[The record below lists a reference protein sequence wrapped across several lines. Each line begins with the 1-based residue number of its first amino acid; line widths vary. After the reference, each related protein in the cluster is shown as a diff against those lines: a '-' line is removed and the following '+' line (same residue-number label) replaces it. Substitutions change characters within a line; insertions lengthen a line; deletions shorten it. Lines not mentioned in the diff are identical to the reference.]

1 MVSYG
6 LAYGMEAFGLA
17 QRLGIERAEAQQ
29 ILDAYFVAYPAV
41 RAYMDNAVAE
51 ARRKGYTETLFGRRR
66 QIPELSSSTYS
77 VRLAGERQAM
87 NAGIQGLAAD
97 IFKVALVRLD
107 RALEDAG
114 MRARLI
120 LQVHDE
126 VILDVP
132 PEEEADA
139 ERATRAAM
147 EGAADLRVPLVVN
160 LTWGD
165 TWADA
170 KL

>member
-1 MVSYG
+1 M
-6 LAYGMEAFGLA
+6 
-17 QRLGIERAEAQQ
+17 
-29 ILDAYFVAYPAV
+29 V
-41 RAYMDNAVAE
+41 RASPRTNVAP
-51 ARRKGYTETLFGRRR
+51 AGA
-66 QIPELSSSTYS
+66 SS
-77 VRLAGERQAM
+77 
-87 NAGIQGLAAD
+87 AAS
-97 IFKVALVRLD
+97 ATN